1 MSTYFVKK
9 KGWRYDFTRN
19 GHRHTEAWFATKA
32 EAKEAEANRKEAI
45 KNPQSVIE
53 TQTVMGFLELVNKRL
68 DFLKA
73 YKSEKYYSDNIYL
86 AKRWVNEWGH
96 LRCDEIS
103 PEMIQAYIIERS
115 KVSAYTANVDLRC
128 LRALFNFC
136 IKIGWIA
143 VNPTKGIEFLPVE
156 KNIKYVPSKED
167 VAKVL
172 LVADPDTRD
181 YLYTIKETMA
191 RVGEVNRLTWDDV
204 NFEERYVV
212 LYTRKKKGGHLTP
225 RKIPMTD
232 RLFEIL
238 SRRYR
243 NRDIDKQLVF
253 WQRYWDRA
261 NKVWVEGAYQ
271 DRKRIMKTL
280 CEKAGVKYFR
290 FHALRHLGASMLEN
304 AKVNISSIQRILG
317 HENRKTTE
325 IYLHSI
331 GDSEREAMRIYE
343 KFSEKSHTDSHTT
356 LQ

>member
-1 MSTYFVKK
+1 MSVYFVKK

-32 EAKEAEANRKEAI
+32 EAKQAEANRKEAI
-45 KNPQSVIE
+45 KNPQSSIE

-73 YKSEKYYSDNIYL
+73 YKSEKYYSDNVYL

-136 IKIGWIA
+136 MKIGWIA
-143 VNPTKGIEFLPVE
+143 FNPTKGIEFLPVE

-167 VAKVL
+167 VTKVL
-172 LVADPDTRD
+172 MLADPDTQD
-181 YLYTIKETMA
+181 YLYTIKETMG
-191 RVGEVNRLTWDDV
+191 RVGEVNRLTWEDI

-238 SRRYR
+238 SRRYK

-261 NKVWVEGAYQ
+261 NKVWVEGPYQ
-271 DRKRIMKTL
+271 DRKKL
-280 CEKAGVKYFR
+280 
-290 FHALRHLGASMLEN
+290 
-304 AKVNISSIQRILG
+304 
-317 HENRKTTE
+317 
-325 IYLHSI
+325 
-331 GDSEREAMRIYE
+331 
-343 KFSEKSHTDSHTT
+343 
-356 LQ
+356 